1 MAGEKSGLLREFC
14 AENLERV
21 PEALAAGARRVE
33 LCDNLAVGGTTPSLG
48 VIRAATELCHASG
61 ASVMCMIRPRGG
73 GFEYSPLEAQ
83 IMTCDLRL
91 AAEAGVDGAVF
102 GCVRGD
108 RLDAAL
114 MGELAGMAHEAG
126 LAVTMH
132 MAFDELDAAA
142 QRDAI
147 EELASLGVE
156 RVLTHGGPA
165 GEPIE
170 KTLPHLKEI
179 VAWAE
184 GRIIVLPGGGV
195 TYKNA
200 EFVAGEL
207 GVSEVHGTRIVPL
220 V

>member
-1 MAGEKSGLLREFC
+1 MAGEKGGLLREFC

-21 PEALAAGARRVE
+21 PEALDAGAGRIE

-48 VIRAATELCHASG
+48 VVRAAVDLCHAGG
-61 ASVMCMIRPRGG
+61 ALVMCMIRPRGG

-83 IMTCDLRL
+83 IMACDLQL

-102 GCVRGD
+102 GCIRDG
-108 RLDAAL
+108 RLDGDL
-114 MGELAGMAHEAG
+114 MGKLVGQAHDAG

-132 MAFDELDAAA
+132 MAFDELGAAA

-147 EELASLGVE
+147 EEFVVLGVE

-170 KTLPHLKEI
+170 RTLPHLREI
-179 VAWAE
+179 ASWAD

-200 EFVAGEL
+200 ELVAGEL

-220 V
+220 A